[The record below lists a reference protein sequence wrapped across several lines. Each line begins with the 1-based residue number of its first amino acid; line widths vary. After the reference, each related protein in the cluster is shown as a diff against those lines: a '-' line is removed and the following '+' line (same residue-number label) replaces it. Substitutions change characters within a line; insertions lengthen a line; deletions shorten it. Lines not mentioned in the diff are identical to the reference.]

1 MDILGY
7 ECPEIERIWP
17 REGPNHPLNPAKM
30 GLKGQKFGV
39 KSEVKVLILP
49 QIIELFEIEDM

>member
-17 REGPNHPLNPAKM
+17 REGPNNPLNPAKM